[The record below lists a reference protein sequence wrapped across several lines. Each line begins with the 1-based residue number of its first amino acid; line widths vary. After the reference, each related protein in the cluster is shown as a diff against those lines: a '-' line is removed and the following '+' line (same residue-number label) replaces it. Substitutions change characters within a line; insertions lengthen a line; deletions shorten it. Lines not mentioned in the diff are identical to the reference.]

1 MIKGYEIERKFL
13 VEFPDTSNLNVKNT
27 SEIFQVYLNNGENDS
42 QRRIRK
48 ISMDGKIR
56 YTYTEKLFITA
67 VTRKEMEYEID
78 EAEYQR
84 LLAQAREDDVP
95 IEKIRYCFEYRG
107 QLFELDTY
115 PFSSE
120 LAILELELE
129 SPDQQ
134 IYFPDYINV
143 IKEVTGDD
151 RYSNAALAAAAAF
164 PE

>member
-1 MIKGYEIERKFL
+1 MTYRIGLIGSAGIGKSGVADKVAKRFGITFLRSKDITRPLLADRGFSQDKCECVEKFL
-13 VEFPDTSNLNVKNT
+13 
-27 SEIFQVYLNNGENDS
+27 SE
-42 QRRIRK
+42 
-48 ISMDGKIR
+48 
-56 YTYTEKLFITA
+56 
-67 VTRKEMEYEID
+67 KEMEYEID